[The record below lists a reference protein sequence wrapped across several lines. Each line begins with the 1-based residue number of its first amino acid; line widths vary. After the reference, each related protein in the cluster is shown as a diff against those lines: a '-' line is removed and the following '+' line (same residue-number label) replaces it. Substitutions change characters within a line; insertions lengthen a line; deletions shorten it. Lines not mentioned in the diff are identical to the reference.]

1 MKSNDLKNILKPES
15 QEIIKKLAE
24 SYGIKAV
31 IVFGSVAK
39 KKDREKS
46 DIDLAILADKKFYE
60 EKFSDFVYG
69 LMEAEAIEQ
78 KEIEVVP
85 ISGENPILLYNIFND
100 GVPVYIKSEDE
111 YDKLRSWARFIY
123 EDSRRF
129 FFGREDLLKKRM
141 EKLKV

>member
-1 MKSNDLKNILKPES
+1 
-15 QEIIKKLAE
+15 
-24 SYGIKAV
+24 
-31 IVFGSVAK
+31 
-39 KKDREKS
+39 
-46 DIDLAILADKKFYE
+46 
-60 EKFSDFVYG
+60 
-69 LMEAEAIEQ
+69 MEAEAIEQ

-129 FFGREDLLKKRM
+129 FLWKRRSFKEKNGKIKSLK
-141 EKLKV
+141 LTQNG